1 MWSVSLTL
9 SEGIVESNPRK
20 FNLDAAE
27 LNKRKNFI
35 TSTRHRVKVSHTHTT
50 HTQWHPGVVQVE
62 AWLQGTNSAL

>member
-1 MWSVSLTL
+1 MSVCVQFSLTV

-35 TSTRHRVKVSHTHTT
+35 TSTRQRVKVSHTHTGT
-50 HTQWHPGVVQVE
+50 QVE
-62 AWLQGTNSAL
+62 AGPQSADLAL